1 MKVLHAPDEKPLLP
15 GEILVARATD
25 PGWTPLFVNAGAIVL
40 EIGGPLQHGALVARE
55 YGKPCVSGIRD
66 ATQVLRDGELIE
78 VDGNAGVL
86 RLLDDGET
94 GSTESGTQQS
104 DLAEAANA

>member
-1 MKVLHAPDEKPLLP
+1 MLLSKK
-15 GEILVARATD
+15 GEDYETGGLV
-25 PGWTPLFVNAGAIVL
+25 V
-40 EIGGPLQHGALVARE
+40 QRE
-55 YGKPCVSGIRD
+55 N
-66 ATQVLRDGELIE
+66 GELIE